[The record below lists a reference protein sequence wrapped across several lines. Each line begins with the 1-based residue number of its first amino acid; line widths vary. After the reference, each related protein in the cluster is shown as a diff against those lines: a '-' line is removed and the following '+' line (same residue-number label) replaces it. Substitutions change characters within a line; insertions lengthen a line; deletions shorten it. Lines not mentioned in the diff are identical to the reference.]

1 MFSIIKKSN
10 KNPKQLCGLLLF
22 LLLPLY
28 TCYAQDAVA
37 SDSLLTD
44 TIQVESKSGY
54 HSLDS
59 DGGVGTVNADLRA
72 DDALKMQWFQAD
84 VSDRIFKRYYG
95 LKKKVKEKYRI
106 AVGTDYMFLNQLASF
121 SYSDRVATSGIFRL
135 YGTWDALVSEKGHNG
150 SFIFKIENRHKIG
163 NQQIPRELGYETGS
177 ALSTA
182 SFKDFSWGL
191 TNFYWRQR
199 FYNNRIM
206 LVVGLMDPGNWLD
219 LYPLLNAYKYYLNE
233 AYFNSPA
240 RALPS
245 QGLGISGG
253 FTFAKD
259 FYLSGGMHD
268 ANGDPTNFL
277 IGNFESFFGRN
288 EYFYWVEAGWKQNR
302 SLLGGETVHLS
313 YWYQDARVEQGTDT
327 SKGLCFSASQ
337 RFGSYIP
344 FVRAGITEGNAALMH
359 HMVMAGVGIDAF
371 RGDNLGIAFN
381 WGGPTDR
388 TKRDQ
393 FSIEVYYAI
402 QLTQHIN
409 IMPDIQLTKNPSF
422 NDTQDLVGVF
432 STIRIRYA
440 M

>member
-1 MFSIIKKSN
+1 MNLFAFIKSHRRHLYFLALII
-10 KNPKQLCGLLLF
+10 
-22 LLLPLY
+22 LPLY
-28 TCYAQDAVA
+28 NSYAQNRVTP
-37 SDSLLTD
+37 DSTATD
-44 TIQVESKSGY
+44 TTQVESKSGY
-54 HSLDS
+54 HSLET

-72 DDALKMQWFQAD
+72 DDALKMQWLKAD
-84 VSDRIFKRYYG
+84 ASDRIFKRYYG
-95 LKKKVKEKYRI
+95 LKKKMKEKYRV

-121 SYSDRVATSGIFRL
+121 SYSDRVATSGIFRFF
-135 YGTWDALVSEKGHNG
+135 GTWDALVSEKGNNG

-163 NQQIPRELGYETGS
+163 NQQIPRDLGYETGS

-191 TNFYWRQR
+191 TNFYWKQSL
-199 FYNNRIM
+199 YNGRLN
-206 LVVGLMDPGNWLD
+206 LVVGLMDPGDWVD

-233 AYFNSPA
+233 AYFNSPTM
-240 RALPS
+240 ALPS
-245 QGLGISGG
+245 QGIGISGG

-259 FYLSGGMHD
+259 FYFSGGMHD

-277 IGNFESFFGRN
+277 IGNFESFFGQN
-288 EYFYWVEAGWKQNR
+288 EYFYWVEAGWKQTR
-302 SLLGGETVHLS
+302 SPLGGETVHLS
-313 YWYQDARVEQGTDT
+313 YWYQDAREEEGTVA
-327 SKGLCFSASQ
+327 SKGLSFSASQ

-344 FVRAGITEGNAALMH
+344 FIRAGINEGNAALMH

-388 TKRDQ
+388 SKRDQ
-393 FSIEVYYAI
+393 FSIELYYAI

-422 NDTQDLVGVF
+422 NDTQDLVAVY

>member
-1 MFSIIKKSN
+1 MNLFVVKKSQRWLFYVLVLFFQ
-10 KNPKQLCGLLLF
+10 PLC
-22 LLLPLY
+22 
-28 TCYAQDAVA
+28 TSYAQNRIT
-37 SDSLLTD
+37 SDSTLID

-72 DDALKMQWFQAD
+72 DDVMKMQWLKAD
-84 VSDRIFKRYYG
+84 ASDKIFKKYYG

-121 SYSDRVATSGIFRL
+121 SYSDRVATSGIFRF
-135 YGTWDALVSEKGHNG
+135 YGTWDALVSDKGHNG

-163 NQQIPRELGYETGS
+163 NGQIPRELGYETGS

-206 LVVGLMDPGNWLD
+206 LVVGLMDPGDWLD

-240 RALPS
+240 MALPS

-253 FTFAKD
+253 FTFARE

-277 IGNFESFFGRN
+277 IGNFESFFGQN

-302 SLLGGETVHLS
+302 AMLGGETVHLT
-313 YWYQDARVEQGTDT
+313 YWYQDAREEEGTVA
-327 SKGLCFSASQ
+327 SKGWCFSASQ

-388 TKRDQ
+388 SKRDQ
-393 FSIEVYYAI
+393 FSMELYYAI

-409 IMPDIQLTKNPSF
+409 IMPEIQLTKNPSF
-422 NDTQDLVGVF
+422 NDTQDLVAVF